1 MKGGEKSPSA
11 ICNIIPRLAD
21 TLFPEKMAPRK
32 LPGDVCNNLRAFL
45 LPVSMTTT
53 WHAWRLRNREGRQT
67 LPFSLRQNA
76 FSPIHSNSLTGKHNR
91 AKDQPQQNTDIYPPP
106 PRHCWLYF
114 HCKHQSRLCPLWRT
128 WDTALISSALED
140 TCHTHTVV
148 DLEDFF
154 VLFWF
159 FIPGKSEVYVSL
171 LSHHRNDSGS
181 RSSEG
186 ADEQVESHVQL
197 QHKQITAHI
206 TPLCWKMHSETSS

>member
-1 MKGGEKSPSA
+1 MFATISEPFFS
-11 ICNIIPRLAD
+11 
-21 TLFPEKMAPRK
+21 LFPWQRHDMPGASETGRGDKPFLSHCAKMPS
-32 LPGDVCNNLRAFL
+32 LPSTAILSPAN
-45 LPVSMTTT
+45 TTERRT
-53 WHAWRLRNREGRQT
+53 
-67 LPFSLRQNA
+67 S
-76 FSPIHSNSLTGKHNR
+76 HN
-91 AKDQPQQNTDIYPPP
+91 KTPTFTPPP
-106 PRHCWLYF
+106 HPRHCWLYF

-159 FIPGKSEVYVSL
+159 FIPGESEVYVSL